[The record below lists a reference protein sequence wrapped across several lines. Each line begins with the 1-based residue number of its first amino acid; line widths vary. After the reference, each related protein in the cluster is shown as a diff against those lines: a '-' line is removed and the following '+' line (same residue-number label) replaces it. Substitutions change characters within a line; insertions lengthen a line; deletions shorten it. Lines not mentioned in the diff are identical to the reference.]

1 MAKRLYLLD
10 GMALVYRAHFAFI
23 TRPILDSNG
32 RNTSAIFGFT
42 NTLLELLDK
51 QQPTH
56 IAVAFDTSAP
66 TARHEMY
73 PEYKAQRDAMP
84 EELAAAIPEVKR
96 LLGAFNIP
104 VLELDGYEADDIIG
118 TLARQAE
125 TAGYEETFMVT
136 PDKDYAQLVDEHTFM
151 YKPGRKGGEVEILG
165 VEQIQEQWGI
175 DRPEQ
180 VIDILGLMGDAS
192 DNIPGV
198 PGVGPKTAQKLI
210 AEFGSVETLLERVD
224 EVKGKMKEKI
234 ADNKEQ
240 AILSRKLVVIDCEV
254 PLDKKPD
261 DLVRGDRD
269 DDQLKALFAEFEFNT
284 IGKRVFGDGFSA
296 PPSGGGE
303 IQGDLFASAE
313 GAAPATEL
321 LSIADVPHTYR
332 CIKGAEALQEL
343 SDRLGKASQVCFD
356 LETDSLDK
364 LSTSIVG
371 IAFSTKKADG
381 DYVPVTEDNEAEILA
396 ALASFWESDTLKIGH
411 NLKFDLAVL
420 LAKGL
425 EVKGP
430 FADTMIAH
438 SLVEPDQRHG
448 MDRLANSFLNYE
460 PIPITD
466 LIGPKG
472 KNQKSMREVPVVDV
486 VEYAVEDAD
495 ITLQLWDTLS
505 PQLEKSGQQSV
516 FEDLEMHVLPVL
528 MRMEHEGIRLD
539 TDALS
544 GLSETLGNRLTEL
557 EALVK
562 EAAGHDFNLNSPKQ
576 LGVVLF
582 DELKL
587 SEKPKKTKTGQYK
600 TDEQTLQALAGAHP
614 VIDAVLEFRE
624 LGKLKSTYV
633 DALPKEVHPETGRVH
648 TQYLQTGAA
657 TGRLSSNH
665 PNLQNIPIRTEQ
677 GREIRRAFVPR
688 SDEFILM
695 AADYSQVELR
705 LMAHMSGD
713 KGMLEAFREGHDIH
727 QATAAKVYGVSLEEV
742 IPDMRRKAK
751 MVNFGIIYGISAFGL
766 SQRLDIPRKE
776 AAEIIDAYFTQYPG
790 VKTFMDQTIEE
801 TRKNGYVE
809 TMCGRRRVIRDIDSR
824 NRMVREG
831 AERTAINTPI
841 QGSAADMIKRAM
853 ITVDAMLRDE
863 GAKTKLLLQVHDE
876 LVFDLHR
883 DEQEEWIPK
892 IRAAMEEAMV
902 LDVPVVVDAGVGDT
916 WLEAH

>member
-1 MAKRLYLLD
+1 
-10 GMALVYRAHFAFI
+10 
-23 TRPILDSNG
+23 
-32 RNTSAIFGFT
+32 
-42 NTLLELLDK
+42 LELLDK

-303 IQGDLFASAE
+303 IQGDLFASGE

-332 CIKGAEALQEL
+332 CIEGAKALQEL

-883 DEQEEWIPK
+883 EEQEEWIPK

>member
-23 TRPILDSNG
+23 TRPILDSSG
-32 RNTSAIFGFT
+32 RNTSAVFGFT
-42 NTLLELLDK
+42 NTLLELLEK
-51 QQPTH
+51 REPTH

-66 TARHEMY
+66 TARHELY
-73 PEYKAQRDAMP
+73 PEYKAQRDEMP
-84 EELAAAIPEVKR
+84 EELAAAIPQVKK
-96 LLGAFNIP
+96 LLQAFRIP

-125 TAGYEETFMVT
+125 KDGYEETFMVT

-165 VEQIQEQWGI
+165 VDEIREQWGI

-180 VIDILGLMGDAS
+180 VIDILGLMGDSS

-210 AEFGSVETLLERVD
+210 AQFGSVDALLDQVED
-224 EVKGKMKEKI
+224 VKGKMREKI
-234 ADNKEQ
+234 SENAEQ
-240 AILSRKLVVIDCEV
+240 AKLSRKLVVIDCQV
-254 PLDKKPD
+254 PLDKGPD
-261 DLVRGDRD
+261 DLVRGERD
-269 DDQLKALFAEFEFNT
+269 DEKLRQLFAELEFNT

-296 PPSGGGE
+296 PPTGGDL
-303 IQGDLFASAE
+303 QGDLFETSAT
-313 GAAPATEL
+313 PVSTL
-321 LSIADVPHTYR
+321 KTCSDTSTSYR
-332 CIKGAEALQEL
+332 CVEDPQALQEL
-343 SDRLGKASQVCFD
+343 LQRLLDAKEVCFD
-356 LETDSLDK
+356 LETGSLDT
-364 LSTSIVG
+364 LSTEIVG
-371 IAFSTKKADG
+371 IAFSIGKGEG
-381 DYVPVTEDNEAEILA
+381 DYVSVTADNEAEVLT
-396 ALASFWESDTLKIGH
+396 ALRPFWNSGLLKVGH

-420 LAKGL
+420 LAKG
-425 EVKGP
+425 VQVQGP

-438 SLVEPDQRHG
+438 SLVEPDQRHS
-448 MDRLANSFLNYE
+448 MDRLAAALLGYE

-466 LIGPKG
+466 LLGPKG
-472 KNQKSMREVPVVDV
+472 KNQKSMRDLPVKEVVD
-486 VEYAVEDAD
+486 YACEDAD
-495 ITLQLWDTLS
+495 ITLQLWHALS
-505 PQLEKSGQQSV
+505 PEVEKSGQQQV
-516 FEDLEMHVLPVL
+516 FSELEMQVLPVL

-539 TDALS
+539 TEALS
-544 GLSETLGNRLTEL
+544 TLSERLGARLGEL
-557 EALVK
+557 EALIK

-600 TDEQTLQALAGAHP
+600 TDEQTLQSLAGAHP
-614 VIDAVLEFRE
+614 AIDAILEYRE

-633 DALPKEVHPETGRVH
+633 DALPKEVHPDTGRVH

-677 GREIRRAFVPR
+677 GREIRRAFIPR
-688 SDEFILM
+688 SDDFLLL

-713 KGMLEAFREGHDIH
+713 EGMQQAFRDGLDIH
-727 QATAAKVYGVSLEEV
+727 QATAAKVYGVELDGVTGE
-742 IPDMRRKAK
+742 MRRKAK

-766 SQRLDIPRKE
+766 SQRLDIPRQE
-776 AAEIIDAYFTQYPG
+776 AAEIIEAYFTQYPG
-790 VKTFMDQTIEE
+790 VKAFMEKTVEE
-801 TRKNGYVE
+801 ARAKGYVE
-809 TMCGRRRVIRDIDSR
+809 TLCGRRRGIRDIDSR
-824 NRMVREG
+824 NRMVREA

-853 ITVDAMLRDE
+853 ITVDDLLRTGE
-863 GAKTKLLLQVHDE
+863 ARTRLLLQVHDE

-883 DEQEEWIPK
+883 DEQETWIPK
-892 IRAAMEEAMV
+892 IVTAMEEAMP
-902 LDVPVVVDAGVGDT
+902 LDVPVVVDTGVGQN

>member
-313 GAAPATEL
+313 GVAPATEL
-321 LSIADVPHTYR
+321 LSITDVPHTYR
-332 CIKGAEALQEL
+332 CIEGAMALQEL

-396 ALASFWESDTLKIGH
+396 ALSSFWESDTLKIGH

-727 QATAAKVYGVSLEEV
+727 QATAAKVYNVSLEEV